1 MSFPAIYE
9 GECWM
14 MHDDVY
20 SKKKHDNPGNMVRT
34 IRFDRPC
41 IILTYTNT
49 LVMVIPL
56 TSKGENQEGKYPIQ
70 IEEGRCSYAILSQV
84 TTIDKSRLR
93 YQIGTVKK
101 QVFDDIRSEFSELFE
116 NRNHKVTRNVRQI
129 FNRIDIHRFYP
140 FHVYR
145 RVKDNYTFMVLRISL
160 QEFVSI
166 PIMSKRSVDA
176 NTISTICG
184 SLIMDEIRKLPIS
197 FYYEETIDLGF
208 EFRTSVRE
216 KIIKKINSDGYRF
229 HIKDIPYKD
238 HLEDMSKALYYFV
251 GQKNYIHGRLVLLD
265 IYNSSYFQM
274 LFSKQPEKILPISL
288 NTELDREY
296 YDMIKTDILY
306 HLNPS
311 MCDIHCLS
319 TLIEKKRYDLL
330 DEYLKPYLKCL
341 NLNNEHATKM
351 FDGTK
356 LIGKYKIP
364 NIKWIWRYYK
374 YKYKSTDKDK

>member
-1 MSFPAIYE
+1 
-9 GECWM
+9 

-20 SKKKHDNPGNMVRT
+20 SKKNHDNPGNTVRT

-84 TTIDKSRLR
+84 TTIDKARLR
-93 YQIGTVKK
+93 YRIGTLKK
-101 QVFDDIRSEFSELFE
+101 QVFDDIKSEFSELFE
-116 NRNHKVTRNVRQI
+116 NRNHEVRRNVRQI

-160 QEFVSI
+160 KDFYLI
-166 PIMSKRSVDA
+166 PIRNKKSVDT
-176 NTISTICG
+176 NTIPTICG
-184 SLIMDEIRKLPIS
+184 SLDMFGTHRMPIS
-197 FYYEETIDLGF
+197 LFYEETIDLGF

-216 KIIKKINSDGYRF
+216 KIIKDFNKEFNSEGYRF
-229 HIKDIPYKD
+229 RIKDIPYKD
-238 HLEDMSKALYYFV
+238 HLEDMSKALFYFM
-251 GQKNYIHGRLVLLD
+251 GQKNYIHGRLALLD
-265 IYNSSYFQM
+265 IYNSSYYQM
-274 LFSKQPEKILPISL
+274 LFSKQPDKLLPISL

-296 YDMIKTDILY
+296 YNMIKTDILY

-311 MCDIHCLS
+311 MCDIHYLS
-319 TLIEKKRYDLL
+319 LLIEKKRYDLL
-330 DEYLKPYLKCL
+330 DEYLKPYLNCL
-341 NLNNEHATKM
+341 NLNDEHATKM
-351 FDGTK
+351 FDGKK
-356 LIGKYKIP
+356 LIGKYKVI
-364 NIKWIWRYYK
+364 NIKWIWRYFKSK
-374 YKYKSTDKDK
+374 YKLLDKDK